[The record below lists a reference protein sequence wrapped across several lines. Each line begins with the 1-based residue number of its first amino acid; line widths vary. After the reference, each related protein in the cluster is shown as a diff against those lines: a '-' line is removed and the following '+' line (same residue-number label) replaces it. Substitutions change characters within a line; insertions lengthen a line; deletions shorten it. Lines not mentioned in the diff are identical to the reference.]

1 MGTPRSVISNDKLN
15 VCVSVVCTPKGSV
28 VLISQSSV
36 VLNTPCGNGV
46 DGAGSLAGIEQLGT
60 TAITIATTRI
70 VVFMFFSFGFEVRRG
85 LYHGGRDFVR
95 RAWIWYGDTT
105 MKFIALDVETAN
117 PSYAS
122 ICQIG
127 IAHFVDGRFSE
138 KWESLVD
145 PEDDFYPLNIGIHGI
160 NESMVADAPTFPSL
174 SEIVTKKLV
183 NTVVVSH
190 TPFDQTAIR
199 LVFEKYGIELPVI
212 TWLDTARVVRRT
224 WTDLSRRGYGLAPVA
239 ERLGI
244 EFQHHNAAEDA
255 RAAGEILLHA
265 MKETGLSVDEWVVR
279 ARKSIGGARDAREAN
294 PDGPLYGEVAVFTG
308 TLVMVRREAAD
319 LAAAAGCDVR
329 KSVTKSTTL
338 LIVGDQDVRKLA
350 GHQKSSKHRKAE
362 KLIEKGQSIRILR
375 ESDFR
380 SMASFV
386 DRQD

>member
-1 MGTPRSVISNDKLN
+1 
-15 VCVSVVCTPKGSV
+15 
-28 VLISQSSV
+28 
-36 VLNTPCGNGV
+36 
-46 DGAGSLAGIEQLGT
+46 
-60 TAITIATTRI
+60 
-70 VVFMFFSFGFEVRRG
+70 MFRSFGFEVRRA
-85 LYHGGRDFVR
+85 LYHAGRDFVR
-95 RAWIWYGDTT
+95 RACYADMT

-117 PSYAS
+117 ADIAS

-127 IAHFVDGRFSE
+127 IAHFEDGRCCE
-138 KWESLVD
+138 KWESLVN
-145 PEDDFYPLNIGIHGI
+145 PEDDFYSLNIDIHGI
-160 NESMVADAPTFPSL
+160 DESMVADAPTFPSL

-224 WTDLSRRGYGLAPVA
+224 WTDLSQRGYGLAPVA

-279 ARKSIGGARDAREAN
+279 ARKSISGARDAR
-294 PDGPLYGEVAVFTG
+294 DGDPEGPFYGEVAVFTG
-308 TLVMVRREAAD
+308 TLSMVRREAAD
-319 LAAAAGCDVR
+319 LAAAAGCDVGE
-329 KSVTKSTTL
+329 SVTKTTTL
-338 LIVGDQDVRKLA
+338 LIVGDQDVRKLV

-380 SMASFV
+380 SIASFV
-386 DRQD
+386 DRRDA